1 MKSKYFSADVKP
13 TMPGNI
19 QEAAYADT
27 EILFDWTEFEIPRG
41 PGKMLGVT
49 AVVEGLNGADQAG
62 TIDIELI
69 FARTNNLIAPP
80 TLGTT
85 GALVTSA
92 GWKNHVIGRL
102 LLDAS
107 LDSNDGDLVYIN
119 VMKHQKQPNIVMQ
132 GEPLS
137 GSTVGLDKFYVAAI
151 AKGALNFSTTVLAR
165 GAGAVGDLT
174 IETDKGSDDDPAAEL
189 IFAPGDVLHGG
200 TGAVLGTVKNIKP
213 FASNKQVITLE
224 SPGLVEILDDNEE
237 IYNSSPIRLK
247 IDFEK

>member
-1 MKSKYFSADVKP
+1 MQSKYFSTDIKP
-13 TMPGNI
+13 IMPGNI
-19 QEAAYADT
+19 QQAAYADT

-49 AVVEGLNGADQAG
+49 ALVEGVNGADQAG
-62 TIDIELI
+62 AIDIELF

-85 GALVTSA
+85 GALVTKA

-107 LDSNDGDLVYIN
+107 ADSNNGDLVYVN

-137 GSTVGLDKFYVAAI
+137 GSTIGVDKFYVAAI
-151 AKGALNFSTTVLAR
+151 SKGALDFSTTVIAR
-165 GAGAVGDLT
+165 GGGAVGDLT
-174 IETDKGSDDDPAAEL
+174 IDTDKGSNDDPDAEL

-200 TGAVLGTVKNIKP
+200 TGAVLGTVKSIAA
-213 FASNKQVITLE
+213 FASNTQVITLE
-224 SPGLVEILDDNEE
+224 SPGLVEALDDNEE
-237 IYNSSPIRLK
+237 IYNASPIRLK

>member
-1 MKSKYFSADVKP
+1 MKSKYFSTDVKP
-13 TMPGNI
+13 IMPGNI

-27 EILFDWTEFEIPRG
+27 EILFDWAEFEIPRG

-49 AVVEGLNGADQAG
+49 AVVEGLNGADQAEE
-62 TIDIELI
+62 IDIELV
-69 FARTNNLIAPP
+69 FARTHNLIAPP

-92 GWKNHVIGRL
+92 GWKNHVIGRI

-107 LDSNDGDLVYIN
+107 IDSNDGDLVYVN
-119 VMKHQKQPNIVMQ
+119 VMKHQKQANIVMQ

-174 IETDKGSDDDPAAEL
+174 IDTDKGSDDDPDAEL

-200 TGAVLGTVKNIKP
+200 TGAVLGTVKSIAA
-213 FASNKQVITLE
+213 FGSSKQVITLE

-237 IYNSSPIRLK
+237 IYNASPIRLK
-247 IDFEK
+247 LDFEK

>member
-1 MKSKYFSADVKP
+1 MKSKYFSADIKP
-13 TMPGNI
+13 IMPGNI
-19 QEAAYADT
+19 QASAYADE

-49 AVVEGLNGADQAG
+49 ALIEGVDGADQAG
-62 TIDIELI
+62 AIDIELF

-85 GALVTSA
+85 GALVTKS
-92 GWKNHVIGRL
+92 GWKNHVIGRI

-107 LDSNDGDLVYIN
+107 ADSNDGDLIYVN

-132 GEPLS
+132 GEALS
-137 GSTVGLDKFYVAAI
+137 GSTIGVDKFYVAAI
-151 AKGALNFSTTVLAR
+151 SKGTLNFSTTVIAQ

-174 IETDKGSDDDPAAEL
+174 IDTDKGTNDDPDAEL

-200 TGAVLGTVKNIKP
+200 TGAVLGTVKSIAA
-213 FASNKQVITLE
+213 FASSKQVITLE
-224 SPGLVEILDDNEE
+224 SPGLVEVLDDNEE
-237 IYNSSPIRLK
+237 IYNASPIRLK